1 MKIPSISEVE
11 TYLRDG
17 GPIASTDLHKALG
30 AKLNAAN
37 LRRRIIEEKMSVDA
51 YLAAKHK
58 QAKAAQTD
66 LEKAAKQ
73 GFVDPTRKQSMITKP
88 TAAAAPPAESVTPHL
103 DRFEKLT
110 GAAAS
115 YFYGQHRSAIRA
127 EINIRNEDRA
137 ALEREMEQVSDAI
150 RKQRAHAVQEANRT
164 GKPIVRRSLK

>member
-11 TYLRDG
+11 TFLRDG
-17 GPIASTDLHKALG
+17 GPIASTDLSKALG

-51 YLAAKHK
+51 YIAAKHK

-73 GFVDPTRKQSMITKP
+73 GFADPTRKQSMQPKP
-88 TAAAAPPAESVTPHL
+88 TAAAPPAESTTPHL
-103 DRFEKLT
+103 DRFEKLS

-115 YFYGQHRSAIRA
+115 HFYQTHRR
-127 EINIRNEDRA
+127 EIITESNIRIEDRQ
-137 ALEREMEQVSDAI
+137 ALENEMNAVSDAI

-164 GKPIVRRSLK
+164 GKPIVRKSLK